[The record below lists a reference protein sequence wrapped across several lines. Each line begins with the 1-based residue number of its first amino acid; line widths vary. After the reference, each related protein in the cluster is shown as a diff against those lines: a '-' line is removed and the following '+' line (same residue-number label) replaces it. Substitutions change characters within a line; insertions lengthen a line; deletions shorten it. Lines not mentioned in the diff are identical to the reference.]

1 MTLQDK
7 IYHTNEIANAIQR
20 REEFYDIVETP
31 ITTFSKVRH
40 IELPTPQVAGTMTQQ
55 RHTHTHTH
63 TRARACTHTHTH
75 RHTHTHARAHA
86 RIHTHA
92 RARARTHTH
101 TLARTHAH
109 QAPVPGKRLAP
120 EPVVNDQWI
129 NQVGG

>member
-55 RHTHTHTH
+55 RSY
-63 TRARACTHTHTH
+63 A
-75 RHTHTHARAHA
+75 
-86 RIHTHA
+86 
-92 RARARTHTH
+92 
-101 TLARTHAH
+101 
-109 QAPVPGKRLAP
+109 VGKAMDIIESIAL
-120 EPVVNDQWI
+120 
-129 NQVGG
+129 